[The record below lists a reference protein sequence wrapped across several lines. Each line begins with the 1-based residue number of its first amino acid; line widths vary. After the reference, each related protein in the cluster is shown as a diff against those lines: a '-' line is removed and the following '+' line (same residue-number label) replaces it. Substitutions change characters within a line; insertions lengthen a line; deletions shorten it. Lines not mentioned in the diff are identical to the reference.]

1 MNDDTEQKSANA
13 DALTVWLAGPEDV
26 DEVMALA
33 VMACEDNALTNPNP
47 IKLLQDI
54 WPALNR
60 ERGMLAAI
68 GKAGG
73 PIEGIILL
81 RISEMWYSDDLILD
95 EKAIFIHPDY
105 RQAAGGRA
113 ARLAEFAKKAAESLG
128 LPLVI
133 GVLSNQ
139 RTAAKIR
146 MYTRLFGPPSGAY
159 WIYNGSTGLSPE
171 AE

>member
-1 MNDDTEQKSANA
+1 MSEDN
-13 DALTVWLAGPEDV
+13 LTIWIAGPDDL
-26 DEVMALA
+26 DEVMNLA
-33 VMACEDNALTNPNP
+33 MLACEDNALTNPNP

-60 ERGMLAAI
+60 ENGLRAAI
-68 GKAGG
+68 GEPGG
-73 PIEGIILL
+73 KMEGIILL

-113 ARLAEFAKKAAESLG
+113 RRLAAFAKKTSDTLG
-128 LPLVI
+128 IPLVI

-139 RTAAKIR
+139 RTAAKVR
-146 MYTRLFGPPSGAY
+146 MYSREFGPPSGAY
-159 WIYNGSTGLSPE
+159 WIYNGSTGSGTMSE
-171 AE
+171 